1 MILKNYSIEYEKI
14 ATNFNVIL
22 IYGENYYLKNEILQN
37 FTKIFEKKSFKIKLL
52 NEEDI
57 LSNGQLLDD
66 YLNQDNLFGEKEI
79 LIIQK
84 ATDKLLNYIDIKD
97 IKKKLILISDNL
109 TKKSQLRNISEKDKL
124 ISCIPCYDDD
134 EKTLKSL
141 LQSGLKKLNIQIP
154 FDQID
159 MLFNSNKLNRSDI
172 NNGLKQLALIVNEK
186 KIDVNMFQS
195 LFNTTSAFDS
205 FEITNALLCC
215 DKKKLSKIF
224 GSFYNFSINFNEL
237 LGPLKYKINKLI
249 DIYNFN
255 KSENNIARMVDN
267 YKPPI
272 FWKEKNITI
281 LQLNSWS
288 AAELDL
294 LLDKINEIEILCK
307 LNYEIAETI
316 FNKFLLD
323 IVSKKV
329 LINKYF

>member
-1 MILKNYSIEYEKI
+1 MIIKSFSIQYEKLL
-14 ATNFNVIL
+14 ADFNVVL

-37 FTKIFEKKSFKIKLL
+37 ITRILKVENFKIKLL
-52 NEEDI
+52 NEESVLANI
-57 LSNGQLLDD
+57 QLIDD

-84 ATDKLLNYIDIKD
+84 ATDKLLNYVDIEH
-97 IKKKLILISDNL
+97 IEKKIILISDNL
-109 TKKSQLRNISEKDKL
+109 TKKSQLRNISEKNKL
-124 ISCIPCYDDD
+124 ISCVACYDDD
-134 EKTLKSL
+134 DKALKSL
-141 LQSGLKKLNIQIP
+141 LQTGLKKLNIQVP
-154 FDQID
+154 FEQID
-159 MLFNSNKLNRSDI
+159 MLFNTNKLNRSDI

-186 KIDVNMFQS
+186 KVDSDMFQS
-195 LFNTTSAFDS
+195 LFNTTSAFDA
-205 FEITNALLCC
+205 FEVSNALLCC

-249 DIYNFN
+249 DIYNFS
-255 KSENNIARMVDN
+255 KSENNAARMVDN

-272 FWKEKNITI
+272 FWKEKNSTI

-288 AAELDL
+288 AEELDL